1 MDQHQPGAEPPEPAS
16 SAHTTATFDGEA
28 VLDAVH
34 VHTFTAD
41 PIELYRNERTTIR
54 WEIQRPPGP
63 GVNLRF
69 FIRDDQTGNLLGL
82 TADSGSRAIQPP
94 GLGRFQYSLWGQI
107 GPVSGQVGAERGRL
121 YLTVLPLRNPAGET

>member
-1 MDQHQPGAEPPEPAS
+1 MDQHQSGAEPAEQ
-16 SAHTTATFDGEA
+16 TTGARATSPFDGEA

-41 PIELYRNERTTIR
+41 PIELYRNERSTIR

-69 FIRDDQTGNLLGL
+69 FIRDVQTGNLRGL
-82 TADSGSRAIQPP
+82 ATDSGSQTIQPA
-94 GLGRFQYSLWGQI
+94 GLGRFQYSLSGQI
-107 GPVSGQVGAERGRL
+107 GSVSGQVGAERGRL
-121 YLTVLPLRNPAGET
+121 YLTVLPLRNPQGET

>member
-1 MDQHQPGAEPPEPAS
+1 MNQHHPGAKPAEPAS
-16 SAHTTATFDGEA
+16 GPHATATFDGEA

-41 PIELYRNERTTIR
+41 PIELYRNERSTIR

-82 TADSGSRAIQPP
+82 TADSGSREIQPP

-121 YLTVLPLRNPAGET
+121 YLTVLPLRNPQGET

>member
-1 MDQHQPGAEPPEPAS
+1 MDQHQPGAEPAEQTTG
-16 SAHTTATFDGEA
+16 AHATSTFDGEA

-41 PIELYRNERTTIR
+41 PIELYRNERTMIR

-82 TADSGSRAIQPP
+82 TADSGSRAIQPA
-94 GLGRFQYSLWGQI
+94 GLGRFQYSLWAQI
-107 GPVSGQVGAERGRL
+107 GSVSGQVGAERGRL
-121 YLTVLPLRNPAGET
+121 YLTVLPVRNPLGET